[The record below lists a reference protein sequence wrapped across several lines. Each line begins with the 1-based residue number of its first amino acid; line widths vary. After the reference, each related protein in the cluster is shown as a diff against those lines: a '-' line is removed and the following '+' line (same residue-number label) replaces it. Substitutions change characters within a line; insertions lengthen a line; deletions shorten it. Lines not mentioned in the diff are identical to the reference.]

1 LYDEKMVLPPVFQ
14 IARLNWV
21 RYRAARKTLKHLAD
35 AASRRAFM
43 RHARRSMSL
52 TRLAK
57 PTDKRVKA
65 LDGQTIYC
73 RSGLADLGVVY
84 DTFEGRYHLPPAGI
98 GAVRTILDLGANIGL
113 TMAHFAVLY
122 PQARILGVELAG
134 ARILGVELDAAN
146 CELCR
151 KNIAPYGERCQ
162 VLNAAVWH
170 MPGEVS
176 YAGVRESGYAI
187 ATGLEQRAKATA
199 PAITVDAFSA
209 PRRWTSSRWISRGPR
224 RKSWAMRTPG
234 SAACAPSKWRCIRR
248 KHRRCT
254 RSVCASRTW
263 SGTAWPVRWTRAITP
278 ASSAAGG
285 EQPPH
290 DPESFPGSPAGFSCV
305 RSRNFP
311 LRPAASDT
319 LASP

>member
-1 LYDEKMVLPPVFQ
+1 MVLPPVFQ

-57 PTDKRVKA
+57 PTDNTAPLVPLRVKA
-65 LDGQTIYC
+65 LHGQTIYC

-122 PQARILGVELAG
+122 PG

-170 MPGEVS
+170 TPGEVS

-199 PAITVDAFSA
+199 PAITVDALIERLGAAEVDFVKMDIEGAEKEVLGHADAWIGRVRSIKVEVHPEKA
-209 PRRWTSSRWISRGPR
+209 STLYTLGMCIEDLERHGMACSVDARHHACVIGRRW
-224 RKSWAMRTPG
+224 
-234 SAACAPSKWRCIRR
+234 
-248 KHRRCT
+248 
-254 RSVCASRTW
+254 
-263 SGTAWPVRWTRAITP
+263 
-278 ASSAAGG
+278 
-285 EQPPH
+285 
-290 DPESFPGSPAGFSCV
+290 
-305 RSRNFP
+305 
-311 LRPAASDT
+311 
-319 LASP
+319 